1 MIKKSIRIISM
12 VCSCLICFSALI
24 LLINV
29 LQSLANIGYLHD
41 GLSIFR
47 FIIFLLIDAAFC
59 VVSGFIGGFGIKAF
73 ICNEEFIYLKYY
85 PIAFALLNVFLYNF
99 VSLFFGGYANSTV
112 WVLLILSTGASVLLF
127 LVLFGK
133 YEKTIKVV
141 LKFVGLG
148 IVFVLTVMLLSYS
161 SGLSAV
167 FFLANMFIIMG
178 FIANDILVLVDKGT
192 ESSKAKTA

>member
-29 LQSLANIGYLHD
+29 LQSLANIGNLHD

-112 WVLLILSTGASVLLF
+112 WVLLILSVLLF

-141 LKFVGLG
+141 LQFVGLG

-167 FFLANMFIIMG
+167 FFLTNMFIIMG
-178 FIANDILVLVDKGT
+178 FIANDILVLVGNSAK
-192 ESSKAKTA
+192 SSKAKTA